1 MSAGSDPIQVLRH
14 YAAVLE
20 LVRSPSPQ
28 DPTAVLK
35 VLLARDRV
43 QVTLNSDHHW
53 SDESLLELVQLDEQL
68 QSMSAAIAA
77 NPALDQW
84 RKSLQP
90 PDNHWW
96 WYLSVPVEASWNRFD
111 WLWNGGSL
119 VCLAAFASYM
129 TAFTAKFAIGGF
141 DLLKSFG
148 LVGNG
153 TVAVLILSSLT
164 QSGQQVLSKLLTR
177 LKIHPKYHSEVS
189 FGASALL
196 LLSAVAIQA
205 SLPSIGQY
213 YYRQGAENFTARR
226 FIPAEKQLRQSLE
239 LQSDHGDAHLLLG
252 RIYEI
257 QENVDAA
264 RAEYNLAL
272 QGNSVL
278 AYNNLGRLLIADENY
293 RQAEAMLTKGL
304 SYAQQFAPDAY
315 ETLFVLHKNL
325 GWAQLEQDHY
335 QSALAHLE
343 MALQINQ
350 AHLDGRRRGE
360 ADCILSAVFDR
371 LNNADAAITSAEICL
386 EQGTFETALDHEWF
400 IDAQRR
406 LISLQDQAPA
416 PEGASNLP
424 VAPSFAPNGSVSP
437 GGNR

>member
-1 MSAGSDPIQVLRH
+1 MWG
-14 YAAVLE
+14 
-20 LVRSPSPQ
+20 
-28 DPTAVLK
+28 
-35 VLLARDRV
+35 
-43 QVTLNSDHHW
+43 
-53 SDESLLELVQLDEQL
+53 
-68 QSMSAAIAA
+68 
-77 NPALDQW
+77 AL
-84 RKSLQP
+84 
-90 PDNHWW
+90 
-96 WYLSVPVEASWNRFD
+96 F
-111 WLWNGGSL
+111 
-119 VCLAAFASYM
+119 
-129 TAFTAKFAIGGF
+129 
-141 DLLKSFG
+141 
-148 LVGNG
+148 
-153 TVAVLILSSLT
+153 
-164 QSGQQVLSKLLTR
+164 
-177 LKIHPKYHSEVS
+177 
-189 FGASALL
+189 
-196 LLSAVAIQA
+196 

-371 LNNADAAITSAEICL
+371 
-386 EQGTFETALDHEWF
+386 F
-400 IDAQRR
+400 
-406 LISLQDQAPA
+406 
-416 PEGASNLP
+416 
-424 VAPSFAPNGSVSP
+424 
-437 GGNR
+437 